1 MSGLDGL
8 SVAGSVLLP
17 GGAVAL
23 IVALLRDPALQARA
37 RAYVDRLEADLRVLQ
52 AGLTGRRAVR
62 LQLWGVAGLL
72 AVATACGAAWLLLPA
87 LLLVFAPPA
96 VLRSARTRRSAAID
110 LQLDGFLLALSNA
123 LKASPSLGDAL
134 AACVP
139 LLAPPLRDELALV
152 LREQQLG
159 VPLDR
164 ALANMA
170 GRVRSPVVSAAIATL
185 RIARNTGGNLNRTLE
200 RAAASLRELARL
212 EGVVRTKTA
221 EGRAQTLVIAL
232 IPVPLIWGLDAL
244 DPEFLA
250 PVWTTGGG
258 HLVLAAAFLLWGI
271 ALLLARKIIEV
282 DV

>member
-1 MSGLDGL
+1 MNALALL
-8 SVAGSVLLP
+8 SFTGSALLP
-17 GGAVAL
+17 AGAVAL
-23 IVALLRDPALQARA
+23 VVALLRDRALRSRA
-37 RAYVDRLEADLRVLQ
+37 TAYVERLEADLRVLQ
-52 AGLTGRRAVR
+52 VPLTGGRAAR
-62 LQLWGVAGLL
+62 LQLTGIAGLL
-72 AVATACGAAWLLLPA
+72 ALAAAFAALWPLLPA
-87 LLLVFAPPA
+87 LLIALAPPA
-96 VLRSARTRRSAAID
+96 VLRRARMRRSAAID

-139 LLAPPLRDELALV
+139 LLAAPLRDELALV

-164 ALANMA
+164 ALGNMA
-170 GRVRSPVVSAAIATL
+170 GRVRSPVVSAAVATL

-221 EGRAQTLVIAL
+221 EGRAQTFVIAV
-232 IPVPLIWGLDAL
+232 IPVPLVAGLNAL

-258 HLVLAAAFLLWGI
+258 HLVLAAAIALWGV

>member
-1 MSGLDGL
+1 MTALDAL
-8 SVAGSVLLP
+8 SLAASALLP
-17 GGAVAL
+17 TGAVAL
-23 IVALLRDPALQARA
+23 VVALLRDPALHGRA
-37 RAYVDRLEADLRVLQ
+37 RTYVAQLEADLRVLQ
-52 AGLTGRRAVR
+52 APLTGRRAAV
-62 LQLWGVAGLL
+62 LQLTSAAVLVLAATALRSPWPLLVAPLL
-72 AVATACGAAWLLLPA
+72 AL
-87 LLLVFAPPA
+87 APPA
-96 VLRSARTRRSAAID
+96 VLRSKRVRRSAAID

-139 LLAPPLRDELALV
+139 LLASPLREELALV

-159 VPLDR
+159 LPLDR
-164 ALANMA
+164 ALGNLAE
-170 GRVRSPVVSAAIATL
+170 RVRSPVVSAAIATL

-221 EGRAQTLVIAL
+221 EGRAQTLVIAV
-232 IPVPLIWGLDAL
+232 IPVPLLAGLNAL

-258 HLVLAAAFLLWGI
+258 HLVLAGAVTLWGI

>member
-1 MSGLDGL
+1 MSALDGL
-8 SVAGSVLLP
+8 SYAGNALLP
-17 GGAVAL
+17 AGAVAL
-23 IVALLRDPALQARA
+23 LVALLRDPALQART
-37 RAYVDRLEADLRVLQ
+37 RAYVEQLEVDLRVLQ
-52 AGLTGRRAVR
+52 VGLTGRRAAR
-62 LQLWGVAGLL
+62 LQLSVLAGLVAL
-72 AVATACGAAWLLLPA
+72 AAACGSAWPLLPA
-87 LLLVFAPPA
+87 LPLVLAPAA
-96 VLRSARTRRSAAID
+96 VLRNARTRRSAAID

-139 LLAPPLRDELALV
+139 LLASPLRDELGLV

-170 GRVRSPVVSAAIATL
+170 ERVRSPVVSAAIATL

-212 EGVVRTKTA
+212 EGVVRSKTA

-258 HLVLAAAFLLWGI
+258 HLVLAAAIALWAV

>member
-1 MSGLDGL
+1 MTALDGL
-8 SVAGSVLLP
+8 SVGANALLP
-17 GGAVAL
+17 AGVVAL
-23 IVALLRDPALQARA
+23 VVALLRDPALHARG
-37 RAYVDRLEADLRVLQ
+37 RTYVAQLEVDLRVLQ
-52 AGLTGRRAVR
+52 APLTGRRTAT
-62 LQLWGVAGLL
+62 LQLLALVMLLVA
-72 AVATACGAAWLLLPA
+72 AAAARAPWPLLPA
-87 LLLVFAPPA
+87 LLVALAPAA
-96 VLRSARTRRSAAID
+96 VLRRKRVRRSAAID
-110 LQLDGFLLALSNA
+110 VQLDAFLLALSNA

-139 LLAPPLRDELALV
+139 LLASPLRDELGLV

-164 ALANMA
+164 ALGNMA
-170 GRVRSPVVSAAIATL
+170 ERVRSPVVSAAIATL

-232 IPVPLIWGLDAL
+232 IPVPLIGGLNAL
-244 DPEFLA
+244 DPDFLA

-258 HLVLAAAFLLWGI
+258 HLVLAGAITLWGI
-271 ALLLARKIIEV
+271 ALVLARKIIEV